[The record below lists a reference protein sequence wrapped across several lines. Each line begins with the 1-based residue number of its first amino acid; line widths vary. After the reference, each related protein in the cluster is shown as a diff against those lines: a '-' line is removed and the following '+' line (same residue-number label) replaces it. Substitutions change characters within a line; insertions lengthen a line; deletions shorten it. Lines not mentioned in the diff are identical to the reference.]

1 MKISIRVKPNS
12 KENRIEKTGPN
23 ELLVKVKAPPQ
34 ENKANQEVMKIL
46 SKYFQV
52 PRSRIS
58 ILSGLKSKQKI
69 VKIEEPISG

>member
-12 KENRIEKTGPN
+12 KENQVEETGPN
-23 ELLVKVKAPPQ
+23 ELLVRVKAPPQ
-34 ENKANQEVMKIL
+34 ENKANQEVVKIL

-58 ILSGLKSKQKI
+58 IVSGLQSKQKI
-69 VKIEEPISG
+69 VKIEEPV